1 MSPPPPAAPRSVR
14 STRAARVRRGLRGAA
29 AVSVLAGAVLIWRTG
44 LLADFD
50 LDALQGWVADAG
62 PAGPLLYVA
71 LFSLLQPFGLS
82 AHVFLVA
89 AGMLWPTT
97 VGLPLGLAGLM
108 GGASVSFGF
117 ARKMGKAA
125 VQDRIPE
132 KLARYEQALA
142 DRGLKTVLV
151 LRLAFFTFF
160 PVSLAMGVSKVSW
173 RDYLLG
179 TLLGCV
185 PMAVVDVVLAHEVAA
200 WLAR

>member
-1 MSPPPPAAPRSVR
+1 
-14 STRAARVRRGLRGAA
+14 VRRGLRVAALASLATGALL
-29 AVSVLAGAVLIWRTG
+29 VWRTG

-50 LDALQGWVADAG
+50 LDALQGWVAAAG
-62 PAGPLLYVA
+62 PGGPVAYLA

-89 AGMLWPTT
+89 AGLLWPTAI
-97 VGLPLGLAGLM
+97 GLPLGIVGLM
-108 GGASVSFGF
+108 GGAAVSFGF
-117 ARKMGKAA
+117 ARQMGKAA

-132 KLARYEQALA
+132 KLARHEQALA
-142 DRGLKTVLV
+142 DRGLRTVFL

-179 TLLGCV
+179 TLLGCL